1 MTANVDII
9 VENKNDVLKVKNS
22 ALSVKLNQK
31 PKANSGSAI
40 VGVGWSISTSRNYG
54 ST

>member
-31 PKANSGSAI
+31 PKKILEWKSMGRGHPNFKK
-40 VGVGWSISTSRNYG
+40 
-54 ST
+54 